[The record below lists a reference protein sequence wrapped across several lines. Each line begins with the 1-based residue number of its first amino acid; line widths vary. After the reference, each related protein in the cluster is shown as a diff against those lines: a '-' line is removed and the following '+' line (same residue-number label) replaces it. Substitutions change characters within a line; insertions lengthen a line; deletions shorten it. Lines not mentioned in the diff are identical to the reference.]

1 MKRAQATAA
10 LDDAFADSVKTLFN
24 GLVTNLIDGTEDAA
38 GKFHAGIARRDEAY
52 AIASRELDAIFPE

>member
-24 GLVTNLIDGTEDAA
+24 GLVTNQIGRA
-38 GKFHAGIARRDEAY
+38 HV
-52 AIASRELDAIFPE
+52 